1 MPIMKA
7 CCCCRV
13 RAGCIFSGIFSM
25 VTSLSWA
32 AWGVY
37 NLFDSGLLQTE
48 SVSDVPPFYYGY
60 AVGVGLWLF
69 LCITSFF
76 MVAGVCCDR
85 RGLLIPYIVADVLV
99 ILVQCV
105 LCAFYL
111 YIMIQVFEDGYLYN
125 LVNLIALSMAAV
137 FVVLYSLSL
146 LCVISRY
153 QELRY
158 GEDARVIR
166 QESFIPVQS
175 AAFGMTSRNESRRY

>member
-1 MPIMKA
+1 
-7 CCCCRV
+7 
-13 RAGCIFSGIFSM
+13 M

-37 NLFDSGLLQTE
+37 NLFVSGILQME

-60 AVGVGLWLF
+60 AVGVGLWIF
-69 LCITSFF
+69 LCLTSFF
-76 MVAGVCCDR
+76 MVVGACCDR
-85 RGLLIPYIVADVLV
+85 RGLFIPYIVADVLV

-111 YIMIQVFEDGYLYN
+111 YLIILVFEDGYLYD
-125 LVNLIALSMAAV
+125 LVNLVALSTSAV
-137 FVVLYSLSL
+137 FVVFYSLGL

-166 QESFIPVQS
+166 QGSVVPVQS
-175 AAFGMTSRNESRRY
+175 PGFGMTSRRQSRRY